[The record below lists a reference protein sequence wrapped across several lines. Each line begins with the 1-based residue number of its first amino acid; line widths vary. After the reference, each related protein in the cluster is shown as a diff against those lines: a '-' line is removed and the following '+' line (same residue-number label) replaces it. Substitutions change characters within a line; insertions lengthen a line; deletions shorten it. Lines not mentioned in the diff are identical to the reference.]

1 MTLTTENIETLLV
14 LCKKGNQIAQMEVY
28 NRYQAAMYNVAARIV
43 KDPADAED
51 IMQES
56 FLTAFNKLNTFKGE
70 ATFGSWLKRIV
81 INNSISHFKKNQR
94 FVMLDEDR
102 ISDQVDE
109 STFDGI
115 SEDDYTNTKAAE
127 VLNCMDSLNK
137 NYKQILTLHL
147 IEGYDYEELTEILQI
162 SYANCRTMI
171 SRAKESLRNKLL
183 MTT

>member
-1 MTLTTENIETLLV
+1 
-14 LCKKGNQIAQMEVY
+14 
-28 NRYQAAMYNVAARIV
+28 
-43 KDPADAED
+43 
-51 IMQES
+51 
-56 FLTAFNKLNTFKGE
+56 
-70 ATFGSWLKRIV
+70 
-81 INNSISHFKKNQR
+81 
-94 FVMLDEDR
+94 
-102 ISDQVDE
+102 VDE

-147 IEGYDYEELTEILQI
+147 IEGYDYEELSEILQI

-171 SRAKESLRNKLL
+171 SRAKTSLRNKLL